1 MWCNQLVSL
10 LAGLLLDIPAAAAA
24 AAATPSTASPAG
36 SGSGG
41 SHGEDARRQALTVH
55 RLIRRRLQALP
66 LALEQLQPPA
76 ADAAAAA
83 EQSSPG
89 ADVASDVF
97 CCQHRHNSQSAGKGS
112 ATWRPNEGGGG
123 LGSEVH
129 PQCGVRG
136 AEGAER
142 AHWPSLG
149 DGMSKD
155 GALPETCSQP
165 LEVADHLGGRTVT
178 APEAVFS
185 EATQGQMQSRSALRR
200 QSCRLTTELDV
211 RVQST
216 RQSRPMHLS
225 LQASSQLVRACAV
238 RRSGSKIV
246 WHGPNRS
253 RQCRRSQLLQS
264 CCDVSCCLRC
274 TGPCCDSS
282 ACLHVQ
288 WPMVALAAGVEG
300 AGRGRAPR
308 NAAGHPGAAVHGLP
322 CAALCG
328 APAGGR
334 AGRAGGGGSGA
345 A

>member
-1 MWCNQLVSL
+1 MFLTAVLGANNAFFPRNPGRPKRPTHLEIFRPVHVQRPSMLQAIVWCNQLVSL
-10 LAGLLLDIPAAAAA
+10 LAGLLLDIPTAAAS
-24 AAATPSTASPAG
+24 AATSPAG
-36 SGSGG
+36 SGSGDG
-41 SHGEDARRQALTVH
+41 HGEEAHRQALTVH
-55 RLIRRRLQALP
+55 RFIRRRLQALT
-66 LALEQLQPPA
+66 LAPEQLQPPD

-83 EQSSPG
+83 EQFSTG
-89 ADVASDVF
+89 ADVASDMF
-97 CCQHRHNSQSAGKGS
+97 RCQHRHNSRSAEKGG

-165 LEVADHLGGRTVT
+165 VEVADHLGGRTVT

-225 LQASSQLVRACAV
+225 LQASSQLV
-238 RRSGSKIV
+238 
-246 WHGPNRS
+246 
-253 RQCRRSQLLQS
+253 LL
-264 CCDVSCCLRC
+264 
-274 TGPCCDSS
+274 
-282 ACLHVQ
+282 
-288 WPMVALAAGVEG
+288 
-300 AGRGRAPR
+300 
-308 NAAGHPGAAVHGLP
+308 
-322 CAALCG
+322 
-328 APAGGR
+328 
-334 AGRAGGGGSGA
+334 
-345 A
+345 